1 MDRISV
7 IVPAHNAGRFLVE
20 ALDSVFEQG
29 LDDPEVVVVDDGSS
43 DDTAEVARRYGHG
56 VRVLSQPQ
64 SGSGRARNVGLAATT
79 GGLVAFLDAD
89 DIWVEEKSS
98 LQLPVLEND
107 PGLGLVFS
115 DMVSFRDGNGP
126 SRPGA
131 SREGPT
137 YFAQRGF
144 DGACAVS
151 SIFLCDMISTP
162 TVILRRSC
170 LRATGT
176 FDESLRIGQDTDL
189 WFRLAL
195 AFPFAVVNRPLVRRR
210 FHGSNTTSNHRLL
223 ARAVV
228 EIWGRYLETCIEREP
243 HMRRR
248 LIADYARK
256 KWNHLFQEGCSLLR
270 EGQSREARRHL
281 ASAIG
286 VSPFSPRSYFF
297 YVASLVGARRG
308 AAAGPGRTG

>member
-7 IVPAHNAGRFLVE
+7 IVPAHNAGRFLPD
-20 ALDSVFEQG
+20 ALDSVFAQG
-29 LDDPEVVVVDDGSS
+29 LDDPEVVVVDDGSI
-43 DDTAEVARRYGHG
+43 DDTADVARRYGHG
-56 VRVLSQPQ
+56 VRLLSQPQ

-89 DIWVEEKSS
+89 DIWTEEKSR
-98 LQLPVLEND
+98 LQLPVLEKD
-107 PGLGLVFS
+107 PRLCLVFS
-115 DMVSFRDGNGP
+115 DMVSFTDDSGSTIAGSSQDGP
-126 SRPGA
+126 S
-131 SREGPT
+131 

-144 DGACAVS
+144 DGSCRVS

-170 LRATGT
+170 LSATGT

-195 AFPFAVVNRPLVRRR
+195 AFPFAVVNRPLLRRR

-223 ARAVV
+223 ARCVV
-228 EIWGRYLETCIEREP
+228 EIWGRYLEACIEREP

-248 LIADYARK
+248 LVADYSRK
-256 KWNHLFQEGCSLLR
+256 RWNHLFQEGCSLLR
-270 EGQSREARRHL
+270 EGRPREARRHL

-286 VSPFSPRSYFF
+286 LDPLSARSYLF
-297 YVASLVGARRG
+297 YAASLVGTRG
-308 AAAGPGRTG
+308 RAAAGPGTSA